1 MRMRRGVSGF
11 STMRVSI
18 LRANVAYSVWPLG
31 IARAIGRSVTTRDRS
46 FLTGIRVFCSP
57 NSTAR
62 RLEAETL
69 EQSHLSQEG
78 CRVAPQQKGKK
89 GQNNH
94 LSNRGAANYA
104 QSCCAVGILFVA
116 SK

>member
-18 LRANVAYSVWPLG
+18 LRANVAYSVCPLG
-31 IARAIGRSVTTRDRS
+31 IARTIGRSVPTRDRS
-46 FLTGIRVFCSP
+46 FLAGTRVFRSP
-57 NSTAR
+57 NSTER

-78 CRVAPQQKGKK
+78 CRVTPQQKGKK
-89 GQNNH
+89 GQNNN
-94 LSNRGAANYA
+94 LSNRCAN
-104 QSCCAVGILFVA
+104 AVL
-116 SK
+116 SR